1 MEPDPTRH
9 QLSRVPPSHLA
20 LDSSRP
26 RTCPRRRGDRHT
38 KVNGRGRRVRVP
50 ALSAARI
57 FQLTRELGHR
67 TDGQT
72 VEWLLRHVN
81 PSDFPPPSSAAGDPP
96 VTAEPDTRELPE
108 LELFRAEGP
117 YASMSFTSLL
127 MMQCGGV
134 DMSSEEIELSSA
146 SSISDNSS
154 RPGLLKSKGK
164 AIIMSEPVWKAI
176 VGEVEVNTMFKR
188 RERKKTSPVGLL
200 C

>member
-1 MEPDPTRH
+1 MEPDPTRY
-9 QLSRVPPSHLA
+9 QLSRVPPSQLA
-20 LDSSRP
+20 PDSSRP
-26 RTCPRRRGDRHT
+26 RRGDRHT

-81 PSDFPPPSSAAGDPP
+81 PSDFPPPSAAAGDPP

-108 LELFRAEGP
+108 LELFPAEGP

-134 DMSSEEIELSSA
+134 
-146 SSISDNSS
+146 
-154 RPGLLKSKGK
+154 
-164 AIIMSEPVWKAI
+164 
-176 VGEVEVNTMFKR
+176 GEVKR
-188 RERKKTSPVGLL
+188 EKGVVAGDFS
-200 C
+200 